1 MTIHR
6 QVNDKDSTAGAG
18 ERPATPGLLAERLAA
33 AFLERNGL
41 SILARNYR
49 CRGGEVDLICED
61 RQVLVFVE
69 VRLRRNACYGGA
81 AASITRAKQGRIILA
96 ARHYL
101 AAHRARREPECP
113 LRLPAPG
120 RPVRSGDRMVARRL
134 CRGVRQAAARHARST
149 RVRIVSSA
157 GRAP

>member
-1 MTIHR
+1 MSPRWPSGVGTTYSAGSSSLMTIHR

-18 ERPATPGLLAERLAA
+18 ERPATPGLRAERLAA

-69 VRLRRNACYGGA
+69 VRLRRNTSYGGA
-81 AASITRAKQGRIILA
+81 AASITRAKQSRIILA

-101 AAHRARREPECP
+101 ASHSARREPECRFDCLLLDALSEAAIEW
-113 LRLPAPG
+113 LRDAF
-120 RPVRSGDRMVARRL
+120 
-134 CRGVRQAAARHARST
+134 AA
-149 RVRIVSSA
+149 
-157 GRAP
+157 G

>member
-6 QVNDKDSTAGAG
+6 QVNDKDSTAGAD

-69 VRLRRNACYGGA
+69 VRLRRNTAYGGA

-101 AAHRARREPECP
+101 ASHRARREPECRFDCLLLDALSEAAIEW
-113 LRLPAPG
+113 LRDAF
-120 RPVRSGDRMVARRL
+120 
-134 CRGVRQAAARHARST
+134 AAA
-149 RVRIVSSA
+149 
-157 GRAP
+157 

>member
-6 QVNDKDSTAGAG
+6 QVNDKDSTAGAD
-18 ERPATPGLLAERLAA
+18 ERPPTPGLLAERLAA

-69 VRLRRNACYGGA
+69 VRLRRNAGYGGA
-81 AASITRAKQGRIILA
+81 AASITRAKQSRIILA

-101 AAHRARREPECP
+101 ASHTATRREPDCRFDCLLLDALSEGAIEW
-113 LRLPAPG
+113 LRDAF
-120 RPVRSGDRMVARRL
+120 
-134 CRGVRQAAARHARST
+134 AAA
-149 RVRIVSSA
+149 
-157 GRAP
+157 